1 MRIDLHT
8 HSNCSDGSLSPRR
21 LLDLAKQYDV
31 HVLALTDHDTIDGLQ
46 QASIYGREIGVQV
59 VNGVELSIDYPLKN
73 QAHLHLL
80 GLFIDDSNKDLRQA
94 LQRLQQARE
103 RRGVE
108 IIDKLRQIGLEI
120 SHNDLDEQAAGASV
134 GRPHIAHLLVKK
146 GYVNSVAQAFRNYL
160 SKDKPAYVPKEK
172 LKIEAAIDV
181 VHRAGGLALL
191 AHPISLGYDNY
202 PRFGEEILKLQALG
216 LDGIEAYYPSH
227 DRYFTQWLLDFA
239 AQHDLAVSGG
249 SDFHGQAKPDIK
261 PGVGFGNMNIPFSVY
276 EELARRV
283 TKNN

>member
-1 MRIDLHT
+1 MGM
-8 HSNCSDGSLSPRR
+8 N
-21 LLDLAKQYDV
+21 
-31 HVLALTDHDTIDGLQ
+31 
-46 QASIYGREIGVQV
+46 
-59 VNGVELSIDYPLKN
+59 
-73 QAHLHLL
+73 
-80 GLFIDDSNKDLRQA
+80 
-94 LQRLQQARE
+94 
-103 RRGVE
+103 
-108 IIDKLRQIGLEI
+108 I
-120 SHNDLDEQAAGASV
+120 SQNELDEITKGGSI
-134 GRPHIAHLLVKK
+134 GRPHIGQLLLQK
-146 GYVNSVAQAFRNYL
+146 GYVDSVAQAFHDYL
-160 SKDKPAYVPKEK
+160 GRGKPAYVPKEK

-181 VHRAGGLALL
+181 VHRAGGLAIL

-249 SDFHGQAKPDIK
+249 SDFHGKAKPDIK

-276 EELARRV
+276 EALERRV